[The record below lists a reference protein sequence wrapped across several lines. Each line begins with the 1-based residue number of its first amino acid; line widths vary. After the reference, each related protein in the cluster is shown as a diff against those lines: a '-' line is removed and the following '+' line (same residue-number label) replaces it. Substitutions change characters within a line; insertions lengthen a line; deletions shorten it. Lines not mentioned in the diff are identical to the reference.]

1 MPKQIY
7 KDHHFLPH
15 EEVLTFEE
23 ITHLVKLA
31 TSLGIKKVRITGGEP
46 LMRKDLEVLIAMLA
60 DIPNLEDIAMTTN
73 GSFPLERIVSLR
85 EAGLQRMTVSL
96 DSLDDEVFT
105 AMNDVGV
112 PVARVLAWIETSIEA
127 EFSPVKINMVVKRGV
142 NTGSILPMARKFD
155 TPQTI
160 LRFVEYMDVGGSNG
174 WRMDDVVPAKEILEM
189 IHTETPIEPLERN
202 YPGEVARRWRYIG
215 SGNEIGLIASV
226 TQPFCGDCTR
236 ARLSADG
243 KLFTCLFSNRGH
255 DLKSLLRGGKSDQE
269 ILDVIKAIWTQR
281 QDRYSEIRSEET
293 VGQPKI
299 EMPYIGG

>member
-60 DIPNLEDIAMTTN
+60 DIPNLDDIAMTTN
-73 GSFPLERIVSLR
+73 GSFPLERIVSLH

>member
-1 MPKQIY
+1 
-7 KDHHFLPH
+7 
-15 EEVLTFEE
+15 
-23 ITHLVKLA
+23 
-31 TSLGIKKVRITGGEP
+31 
-46 LMRKDLEVLIAMLA
+46 MLA
-60 DIPNLEDIAMTTN
+60 DIPNLDDIAMTTN